1 MPGNPIAQ
9 FYSIPKD
16 IKGSI
21 TCAAISA
28 SATTTV
34 NLTACAALD
43 KVTGLA
49 VAKTGTGAATWGY
62 QVCAVSS
69 GGGTTIACTEVTVG
83 SQNANLSSS
92 AYNTITWYSVEG
104 AREYQ
109 IWRSSVGTSPATQGL
124 IATVGSDCLS
134 FNDTGLALNGPAIA
148 YVPAADTS
156 YAGRENLVNHI
167 AIYNT
172 GSYDINVFFP
182 HGSSSTIA
190 AAVAN
195 AHLTASPA
203 DETFTKRLVC
213 KAGQYRTY
221 DFSKGRQWICL
232 RAVGTASSCEIE
244 VA

>member
-1 MPGNPIAQ
+1 MPGNPIAP

-21 TCAAISA
+21 TCAAIA
-28 SATTTV
+28 TDATTTV
-34 NLTACAALD
+34 NLTSCACLD

-62 QVCAVSS
+62 QICAVSS
-69 GGGTTIACTEVTVG
+69 GGGTTIACVEVTVG
-83 SQNANLSSS
+83 SQNATLSSS
-92 AYNTITWYSVEG
+92 AYNTMTWYPVEG
-104 AREYQ
+104 AHGYQ

-124 IATVGSDCLS
+124 IATVGNDCLS

-148 YVPAADTS
+148 AVPAADTS
-156 YAGRENLVNHI
+156 YSGRENLVNHV
-167 AIYNT
+167 AVYNT
-172 GSYDINVFFP
+172 GSYDLMVHFP
-182 HGSSSTIA
+182 HGSNATIA

-195 AHLTASPA
+195 AHLTASPSDA
-203 DETFTKRLVC
+203 TFTKRLVC

-221 DFSKGRQWICL
+221 DFSRGRQWICL
-232 RAVGTASSCEIE
+232 RAVGTASSGEIE